1 MRMGEDEG
9 GEDEGDEDEG
19 GEDEGVRMRG
29 YEESDNGMR
38 GGVRE
43 GGDEGMQE

>member
-1 MRMGEDEG
+1 MWDVRMGIG
-9 GEDEGDEDEG
+9 
-19 GEDEGVRMRG
+19 G
-29 YEESDNGMR
+29 YEESDGGMR